1 MWTIS
6 TLKFKICM
14 FVLRYKIIV
23 EDPTL
28 TEMQNSHK
36 STVPLV

>member
-1 MWTIS
+1 MYKTAEIGDSW
-6 TLKFKICM
+6 
-14 FVLRYKIIV
+14 YKIMFIV